1 MASNYADFQKWM
13 IQDFRQ
19 NQGLIS
25 EGPFKD
31 RDVLLLTTKGARS
44 GEERTQPLVYSRD
57 GDRIVIVASKGGA
70 PTNPHW
76 YHNLVANPVVTI
88 ELGAEKFNARA
99 STVEDDAEYERL
111 YASHSKKNPGFLDY
125 RQKTSRRIPIV
136 TLERV
141 AERV

>member
-1 MASNYADFQKWM
+1 MANNYGDFQRWM

-19 NQGLIS
+19 NQGQIS

-44 GEERTQPLVYSRD
+44 GEERTLPLVYSRD

-76 YHNLVANPVVTI
+76 YHNLVAHPEVTV
-88 ELGAEKFNARA
+88 EVGSEKFRARA
-99 STVEDDAEYERL
+99 KVIDDEVEYERL
-111 YASHSKKNPGFLDY
+111 YGKHSTKNPGFIEY
-125 RQKTSRRIPIV
+125 RRKTSRRIPV
-136 TLERV
+136 VLLDRV
-141 AERV
+141 G